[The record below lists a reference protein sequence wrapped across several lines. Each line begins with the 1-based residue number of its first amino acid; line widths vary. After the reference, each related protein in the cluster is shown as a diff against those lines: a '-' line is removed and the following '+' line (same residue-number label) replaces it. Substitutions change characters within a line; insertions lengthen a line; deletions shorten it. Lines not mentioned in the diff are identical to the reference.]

1 MRNLSTFI
9 LGIIVGGA
17 LVLFGQR
24 YHVLRTDHGLDSVP
38 KLASG
43 FNDTYV
49 DVRNFHK
56 SDWERHKDLAAA
68 IHHAQRDDLLGT
80 PASEPAR

>member
-56 SDWERHKDLAAA
+56 SDWDRHKDLTAA
-68 IHHAQRDDLLGT
+68 IQHAKRDDLLGT
-80 PASEPAR
+80 QASESSR